1 MVAEVGVVWASDT
14 AAEVLGVQG
23 FPAMMDAEQFIVDH
37 NEANVITQSFG
48 AAEETFGTP
57 QSLLN
62 LRHAFISAAAN
73 GVTVLASSGDGGS
86 SNAAKTP
93 VNHPGT
99 FPFPTGGGLA
109 RPPRATGAG
118 GPYLSPTPAP
128 GRGADTTDPPAEC
141 RSPANPGVREYGW
154 IASGGGFSHIFTK
167 PSYQD
172 TLPAGS
178 PPIRS
183 MRGRPDVGYNAKCH
197 TRGPGYATPPRD
209 AERRPALPP

>member
-99 FPFPTGGGLA
+99 FPFPTVGWPASDPLVTGVGGAFPGHHP
-109 RPPRATGAG
+109 RPRPGRRHDRPAG
-118 GPYLSPTPAP
+118 GVPVAGQP
-128 GRGADTTDPPAEC
+128 GRA
-141 RSPANPGVREYGW
+141 
-154 IASGGGFSHIFTK
+154 
-167 PSYQD
+167 
-172 TLPAGS
+172 
-178 PPIRS
+178 
-183 MRGRPDVGYNAKCH
+183 
-197 TRGPGYATPPRD
+197 
-209 AERRPALPP
+209 